1 MIFCVAF
8 FPEASHVMVACT
20 TLKLG
25 KGGGGGGRGDTVL
38 LMLL

>member
-25 KGGGGGGRGDTVL
+25 KKEEEEEEKIL
-38 LMLL
+38 CC